1 MNNEK
6 MVVEP
11 QNVKDHRETLE
22 SLHELYKRKN
32 IDYGNSFDKSLDEH
46 GLIAAIVRMED
57 KFNRIKKL
65 NKSTALVND
74 ESIIDTLLD
83 LGNYS
88 IMAAIWYKNKETEN
102 NDVLQSK
109 CKDKPY
115 YCDMKHKKL

>member
-22 SLHELYKRKN
+22 ALHELYKRKN

-88 IMAAIWYKNKETEN
+88 IMAAIWYKNKETDN
-102 NDVLQSK
+102 NNVL
-109 CKDKPY
+109 
-115 YCDMKHKKL
+115 

>member
-6 MVVEP
+6 G
-11 QNVKDHRETLE
+11 NVQQHKETLDG
-22 SLHELYKRKN
+22 LHELYVRKN

-65 NKSTALVND
+65 NKSDALVND

-83 LGNYS
+83 LGNYA
-88 IMAAIWYKNKETEN
+88 IMSAMWYKNNHQNK
-102 NDVLQSK
+102 DVSNL
-109 CKDKPY
+109 
-115 YCDMKHKKL
+115 